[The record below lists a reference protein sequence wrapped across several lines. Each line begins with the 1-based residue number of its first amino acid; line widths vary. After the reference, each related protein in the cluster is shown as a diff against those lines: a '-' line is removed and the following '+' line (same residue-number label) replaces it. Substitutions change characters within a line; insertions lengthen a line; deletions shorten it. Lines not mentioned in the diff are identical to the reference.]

1 MNEKINVCNY
11 FRTLTFLHT
20 HQHHHDLTSK
30 NTSCFTT
37 KFTTMNTTSRCVFH
51 VKERKKQNRKYPQC
65 LFGKKGEKCL
75 AKISSG
81 VTCLLP
87 EPVFTSGLSTCPD
100 SSTWLRL
107 LLYLQGIFPIFLFFH
122 NSSRLLRYVIFFLF
136 EFEIDFRAKIYNFD
150 KS

>member
-20 HQHHHDLTSK
+20 HQHQDLTSK
-30 NTSCFTT
+30 NTSCVTT

-122 NSSRLLRYVIFFLF
+122 NSSRLLRYVISFLF